1 MPDDV
6 TKDQVLLEL
15 NTDFST
21 KGLSAQEL
29 TAIVAAWQNGALSR
43 DSMLDLF
50 RRGGILPD
58 GRTNEQEEQLVGP
71 PDQQR
76 PGLSPPSRSCPPPAG
91 TTVLKSDAAAA
102 HSKT

>member
-1 MPDDV
+1 MNPLTDVLCWAIWWNSTESMPDDV

-50 RRGGILPD
+50 RRGEILPD
-58 GRTNEQEEQLVGP
+58 GRTNEEEERLVGKA
-71 PDQQR
+71 QAQSAK
-76 PGLSPPSRSCPPPAG
+76 GQAQG
-91 TTVLKSDAAAA
+91 
-102 HSKT
+102 

>member
-6 TKDQVLLEL
+6 TRDQVLLEL

-29 TAIVAAWQNGALSR
+29 PAIVAAWQNGALSR

-50 RRGGILPD
+50 RRGEILPD
-58 GRTNEQEEQLVGP
+58 GRTNEEEERLVGA
-71 PDQQR
+71 
-76 PGLSPPSRSCPPPAG
+76 AG
-91 TTVLKSDAAAA
+91 PVTSMGAGVPVMGGSKAAVVAP
-102 HSKT
+102 